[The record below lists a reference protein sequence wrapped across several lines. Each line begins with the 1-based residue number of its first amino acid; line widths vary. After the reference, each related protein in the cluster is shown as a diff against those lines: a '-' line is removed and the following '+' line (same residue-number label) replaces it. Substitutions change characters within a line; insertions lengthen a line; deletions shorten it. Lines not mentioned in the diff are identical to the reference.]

1 MKQDVLGVK
10 APAKECTDRKCPFH
24 GEITVKPELFR
35 GRVIQKDLNHSATI
49 EWSTS
54 FYVAKYE
61 RFETRRSRMRVH
73 NPACINAD
81 VGQKVLAAKTKPL
94 SKTKHHVVIQITDTE
109 KEVAASGGI
118 PEAGEQIKKKKKVIA
133 KGEDHESA

>member
-1 MKQDVLGVK
+1 MKEEVLGVK
-10 APAKECTDRKCPFH
+10 APAKECTNKKCPFH
-24 GEITVKPELFR
+24 GEITVKPELFQ
-35 GRVIQKDLNHSATI
+35 GRVIRKDINRSATM

-73 NPACINAD
+73 NPACVDAD
-81 VGQKVLAAKTKPL
+81 IGQEVLAAKTKPL
-94 SKTKHHVVIQITDTE
+94 SKTKHHVIIQITDVE
-109 KEVAASGGI
+109 KELTPSGGI
-118 PEAGEQIKKKKKVIA
+118 LDEREQKMKQKKTVN